1 MVQQHL
7 AEFNLSN
14 LASDGG
20 SPGRGFRVRDGG
32 GLRPVR
38 RLLPACL
45 ALIAAVSASSVSATS
60 PETPAR
66 DAGVVDAGLALAE
79 AVATEVDANGNGSAE
94 LREVL
99 DYSREAFVAVDAD
112 NSGDVSF
119 TEFETDILG
128 FRDLAEFRERLQ
140 AYQTANRIAFDLF
153 DRDNS
158 GAVSLEEHELAVANS
173 VFYADLDG
181 DSKLSREEFLNGFI
195 YFVVL
200 RNGLVE

>member
-7 AEFNLSN
+7 AEFDLSR
-14 LASDGG
+14 LASDVG
-20 SPGRGFRVRDGG
+20 SPGRGFRVRAGG
-32 GLRPVR
+32 GLKPVR
-38 RLLPACL
+38 CLLPACL

-119 TEFETDILG
+119 TEFETDIFG
-128 FRDLAEFRERLQ
+128 FRDLAEFRGRLQ

>member
-1 MVQQHL
+1 MVKQHRVECDL
-7 AEFNLSN
+7 DSFAAERHRS
-14 LASDGG
+14 AGEARTRA
-20 SPGRGFRVRDGG
+20 GRGIMSVW
-32 GLRPVR
+32 
-38 RLLPACL
+38 RLFPAGL
-45 ALIAAVSASSVSATS
+45 ALVAAVSASAEVATS

-66 DAGVVDAGLALAE
+66 DAAIVDAGLALAE
-79 AVATEVDANGNGSAE
+79 AVATEVDVNGNGSAE

-112 NSGDVSF
+112 GSGDVTF
-119 TEFETDILG
+119 AEFETDIFG
-128 FRDLAEFRERLQ
+128 FRDLAEFRGRLQ

-158 GAVSLEEHELAVANS
+158 GAVSLEEHELALANS

-181 DSKLSREEFLNGFI
+181 DSVLSRDEFLNGFI